1 MRKRQDGRSA
11 DRGGVENGQGHS
23 FFSRCPRL
31 APVVEGFHALPT
43 PQVGTNPK
51 GKLAHRRQVH
61 WHVRQTRDLDLRNY
75 PVRQSFTCKS
85 VAGPRRSRTAHLD
98 LFSLMR
104 LHRQG
109 PRLARQSQGHFH
121 MSAVALPK
129 SSNPGLAWR
138 HYVSFWPDYRAI
150 LGRPACMSDMCL

>member
-43 PQVGTNPK
+43 PQVGTDPK
-51 GKLAHRRQVH
+51 GKLAHLRQVH

-85 VAGPRRSRTAHLD
+85 VAGPWRSRTAHLD

-109 PRLARQSQGHFH
+109 PRLARQARVTFTCLPWPSPR
-121 MSAVALPK
+121 ARTLALPGVTTYL
-129 SSNPGLAWR
+129 SGQTIVL
-138 HYVSFWPDYRAI
+138 FLDD
-150 LGRPACMSDMCL
+150 LPA